1 MKTAKQKKFALVGAL
16 FGTIYLVLNNVFP
29 TVPELLLGLLIGL
42 AMVCLL
48 LGLLPKGA
56 WRTVRKWKN
65 RGE

>member
-1 MKTAKQKKFALVGAL
+1 MKTEKQKKFALVGAL

-29 TVPELLLGLLIGL
+29 TVPELLL
-42 AMVCLL
+42 CLL